1 MNYII
6 RGTSRCGKT
15 MLANMITQK
24 LVGYNK
30 LSTDNFIGAFHK
42 VMPELEINHNSG
54 KGMKKI
60 FPEFLL
66 SYINSTKKKDN
77 KLDLYY
83 VLEGVDISDEILE
96 EFNKQDDVTVI
107 CLSKPSLTREEYF
120 KEVRYFEK
128 IYLYGEWTKAL
139 SDKELYKYVDY
150 WLNEANQIKKMCEEK
165 GYLFFDTSY
174 NQEKVIKGIFKKIKR
189 SNAKNLQRVKK
200 KKVVLEAYAEDK
212 RK

>member
-15 MLANMITQK
+15 MLANRIVQE

-30 LSTDNFIGAFHK
+30 FSTDNFIGAFMSA
-42 VMPELEINHNSG
+42 MPKTKINHSSG
-54 KGMKKI
+54 KGMKKL
-60 FPEFLL
+60 FPNFLL
-66 SYINSTKKKDN
+66 SLFNNTKKRDN

-96 EFNKQDDVTVI
+96 EFNKQEDVTII
-107 CLSKPSLTREEYF
+107 CLGKPRLTREEYF
-120 KEVRYFEK
+120 KEVRKFEE

-139 SDKELYKYVDY
+139 TDEQLYKYCDY
-150 WLNEANQIKKMCEEK
+150 WINEANQIKKMCEEK

-174 NQEKVIKGIFKKIKR
+174 HQERVIEGIFNKIKN
-189 SNAKNLQRVKK
+189 SNAKNLKRIRNRKK
-200 KKVVLEAYAEDK
+200 DI
-212 RK
+212 

>member
-15 MLANMITQK
+15 MLANMIVQK

-30 LSTDNFIGAFHK
+30 FSTDNFIGAFHSA
-42 VMPELEINHNSG
+42 MPETEINHSSG
-54 KGMKKI
+54 KGMKKL
-60 FPEFLL
+60 FPSFLL
-66 SYINSTKKKDN
+66 SLFNNTKRKDN
-77 KLDLYY
+77 KLDLFY

-96 EFNKQDDVTVI
+96 EFNKQEDVTVI
-107 CLSKPSLTREEYF
+107 CLGKPSLTRDEYF

-128 IYLYGEWTKAL
+128 KYLYGEWTKGL
-139 SDKELYKYVDY
+139 TDEGLYKFCDY
-150 WLNEANQIKKMCEEK
+150 WINEANQIKKMCEEK

-189 SNAKNLQRVKK
+189 SNAKNLVRVKK
-200 KKVVLEAYAEDK
+200 KSKKQLPCYSK
-212 RK
+212 